1 MATETTKIGAIIGL
15 LGSII
20 LLIVGLSG
28 ISMSR
33 LEYTFD
39 PNYPTFVSY
48 IGRGVTIAIS
58 AFGLFGSILVFRDN
72 NIGYTI
78 LLVAGIAGIIGTYT
92 PIYIY
97 VTEWGYIRTFYLSN
111 SFLYVDLVLM
121 LVGGILGF
129 ALAEKKE
136 RKE

>member
-92 PIYIY
+92 PIYNY
-97 VTEWGYIRTFYLSN
+97 VTEWGYIGTSYLSN
-111 SFLYVDLVLM
+111 TFLYVDLVLM